1 MNAVKI
7 SRRRSSGISL
17 VSWSGSSM
25 AVINPDTAYDSSFSE
40 NRARRRMRSIAVC
53 RAVWT
58 IHAYGDSGTLED
70 RHWARAAAKAS
81 CTASSAT

>member
-1 MNAVKI
+1 
-7 SRRRSSGISL
+7 
-17 VSWSGSSM
+17 M